1 MTLDELR
8 RRWEHR
14 AAEWRTLGALVSGE
28 AVAREILADV
38 EQLEHDQDVALFTPT
53 QAALRTGFHPES
65 IARMVRQ
72 GRVPNHGTKHR
83 PRVKLGELPKKTP
96 KVAKPGQAGASS
108 AAADTASITR
118 DALALRIGR

>member
-1 MTLDELR
+1 MTIAELRQRWQERAGEWRRLHVSVDGAALADEL
-8 RRWEHR
+8 
-14 AAEWRTLGALVSGE
+14 
-28 AVAREILADV
+28 LADL
-38 EQLEHDQDVALFTPT
+38 EQLECADDERLFTPT

-65 IARMVRQ
+65 IARMVRK

-83 PRVKLGELPKKTP
+83 PRVKLSELPKKAP
-96 KVAKPGQAGASS
+96 KVARRGQAGASS